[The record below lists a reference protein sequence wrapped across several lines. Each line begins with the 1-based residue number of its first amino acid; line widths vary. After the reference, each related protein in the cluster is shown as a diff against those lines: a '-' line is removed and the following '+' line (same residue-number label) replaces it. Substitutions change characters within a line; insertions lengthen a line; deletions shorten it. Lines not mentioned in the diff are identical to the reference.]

1 MLDKSKSRPSIA
13 EIEFNWERVKKK
25 ASSKREELVNNS
37 PNVVRRQVNTI
48 ADPLPPKYPNKES
61 TTSTTDTI
69 IDPYTSIEIQSK
81 KSSMETDLQANEPIQ
96 TTDKPTTIDNSYI
109 DNESNGTHNRGT
121 HNHELL
127 GTHNPE
133 LLPRPSPQR
142 SITPAC
148 EELLGPEEN
157 AVDIIKGIKSGR
169 LTGKELTVDE
179 RRLVVQ
185 SMKELG
191 QTQDAIADLLKV
203 SRRTIVNDYR
213 VLRQQQALAIQNTD
227 TAEIAGEVYD
237 VAKTCI
243 RRALQ
248 AGSYRTVSVVMRD
261 MVEVLQSLGIL
272 YRAPKTSMQASLH
285 GRLPGHNTGYQKYI
299 DGIGNDKGKVIE
311 VLDCMFDAIDNDS
324 IE

>member
-1 MLDKSKSRPSIA
+1 MLDKSNSRPSIA

-69 IDPYTSIEIQSK
+69 TDPYTSIEIQSK
-81 KSSMETDLQANEPIQ
+81 KSSMETDLRANEPIQ
-96 TTDKPTTIDNSYI
+96 TTDNKPTTIDNSYI
-109 DNESNGTHNRGT
+109 DNESNGTHNPQ
-121 HNHELL
+121 L
-127 GTHNPE
+127 GTQSTQ
-133 LLPRPSPQR
+133 LLPRPSPQG
-142 SITPAC
+142 SITPSC
-148 EELLGPEEN
+148 EENLGPEAN
-157 AVDIIKGIKSGR
+157 AVEIIKGIKAGELS
-169 LTGKELTVDE
+169 GKELTVDE
-179 RRLVVQ
+179 RRLVVK

-203 SRRTIVNDYR
+203 SRRTIVNDYKA
-213 VLRQQQALAIQNTD
+213 LRQQQALAIQNTD

-248 AGSYRTVSVVMRD
+248 AGSFRTVSVVMRD

-311 VLDCMFDAIDNDS
+311 VLDCMFDAIDKDS
-324 IE
+324 I